1 MSCSS
6 SITSCVIGVPG
17 HPAPLLGPEE
27 FERTSGEGARSNNR
41 VYLTKRILWRL
52 QATAAGGLSDRA
64 RQRAAEIADETKL
77 RARPPAA
84 IHAEFEK
91 SVSPTCSTPRG
102 LPPAG
107 SIVTRIYKGR
117 RLEVKVLDAGFELD
131 GTVYGSAGALAKAVT
146 GSNWNGPLFLGLT
159 QRRAN

>member
-1 MSCSS
+1 MEVTLELKRLMNLS
-6 SITSCVIGVPG
+6 VPQLQ
-17 HPAPLLGPEE
+17 AE
-27 FERTSGEGARSNNR
+27 FERTSGEAARSNNR

-52 QATAAGGLSDRA
+52 QAAAAGGLSERA
-64 RQRAAEIADETKL
+64 RQRAAQIADETKL

-84 IHAEFEK
+84 IHAEFEQAVPLP
-91 SVSPTCSTPRG
+91 SSPTRG

-107 SIVTRIYKGR
+107 SVITRKYKGR
-117 RLEVKVLDAGFELD
+117 RLEVKVLETGFELD

-159 QRRAN
+159 KRRAK